1 MQPALIEALTEL
13 GLTRNAALA
22 YLTLLE
28 GNDEQGLTGYEV
40 AARSG
45 IPRSAVYGVLRQLE
59 EAAAAFS
66 VGDNPARFVATQ
78 PERLMEQLRRSTQGR
93 LERLDGA
100 LRQLPTRSRPEPI
113 WTLSRYDQILHRV
126 EQMIRGAEHSVY
138 LSLWSRELELL
149 LPVLRE
155 VEGRNLHRV
164 LHSPDR
170 LTLAPAGFSTWQ
182 DALSADEGKAGWS
195 HKALV
200 VVDRREALIGGTE
213 PSADNQ
219 AVVTMNPSLVDV
231 ATNHIVL
238 DITLLARR
246 QGRDCAADVSPM
258 MRPHLRRL
266 NEAGA

>member
-28 GNDEQGLTGYEV
+28 GNDGQGLTGYEV

-45 IPRSAVYGVLRQLE
+45 IPRSAVYSVLRQLE
-59 EAAAAFS
+59 EAAGAFS

-78 PERLMEQLRRSTQGR
+78 PERLLEQMRRSTQGR

-100 LRQLPTRSRPEPI
+100 LRQLPARSRPEPI
-113 WTLSRYDQILHRV
+113 WTLSRYDQILRRV

-170 LTLAPAGFSTWQ
+170 LTL
-182 DALSADEGKAGWS
+182 
-195 HKALV
+195 
-200 VVDRREALIGGTE
+200 
-213 PSADNQ
+213 
-219 AVVTMNPSLVDV
+219 
-231 ATNHIVL
+231 
-238 DITLLARR
+238 
-246 QGRDCAADVSPM
+246 
-258 MRPHLRRL
+258 
-266 NEAGA
+266 

>member
-28 GNDEQGLTGYEV
+28 GNDGQGLTGYEV

-45 IPRSAVYGVLRQLE
+45 IPRSAVYNVLRQLE
-59 EAAAAFS
+59 EAAGAFS

-78 PERLMEQLRRSTQGR
+78 PERLLEQMRRSTQGR

-100 LRQLPTRSRPEPI
+100 LRQLPARSRPEPI
-113 WTLSRYDQILHRV
+113 WTLSRYDQILRRV
-126 EQMIRGAEHSVY
+126 EQMIRSAEQSVY

-155 VEGRNLHRV
+155 VESRTLHRV

-170 LTLAPAGFSTWQ
+170 LTVAPTGFSTWQ
-182 DALSADEGKAGWS
+182 DELSADDGKSGWS

-200 VVDRREALIGGTE
+200 VVDRREALIGGAE
-213 PSADNQ
+213 PSVDNQ
-219 AVVTMNPSLVDV
+219 AVVTTNPSLVDV

-258 MRPHLRRL
+258 MRPHLRGL

>member
-1 MQPALIEALTEL
+1 L
-13 GLTRNAALA
+13 
-22 YLTLLE
+22 
-28 GNDEQGLTGYEV
+28 
-40 AARSG
+40 
-45 IPRSAVYGVLRQLE
+45 
-59 EAAAAFS
+59 
-66 VGDNPARFVATQ
+66 VGDNPARFVATS
-78 PERLMEQLRRSTQGR
+78 PERLVEQMRRSTQGR
-93 LERLDGA
+93 LERLGSA
-100 LRQLPTRSRPEPI
+100 LQQLPARSRPEPI
-113 WTLSRYDQILHRV
+113 WTLSRYDQILRRV
-126 EQMIRGAEHSVY
+126 EQMIRGAEQSIY

-170 LTLAPAGFSTWQ
+170 LTLAPSGFSTWQ
-182 DALSADEGKAGWS
+182 DEAGGDDGRAGWS

-200 VVDRREALIGGTE
+200 VVDRREALIGGSE

-219 AVVTMNPSLVDV
+219 AVVTTNPSLVDV

-238 DITLLARR
+238 DVTLLARR

-258 MRPHLRRL
+258 MRPHLRGL